1 MFQIVTRGAP
11 EDSGEP
17 TRAMRALRLTPERQR
32 ADSGRAE
39 SSLRGQRGGAKLKL
53 IIWLLIL
60 CIFGYVCVKVVPV
73 LFASYQFQDTVQSTA
88 RLAAVTRQSDDDLKK
103 TILQA
108 AADNNL
114 PVTAEEIVVVHK
126 NYSVE
131 ISVDYSVTVDLSV
144 YQWTFHFHPD
154 STGNAL

>member
-11 EDSGEP
+11 EESGEP
-17 TRAMRALRLTPERQR
+17 TRAMRASVGRHR
-32 ADSGRAE
+32 ANSGRAE
-39 SSLRGQRGGAKLKL
+39 SNLRGQRGGGRLKL

-60 CIFGYVCVKVVPV
+60 CVFGYVCVKIVPV
-73 LFASYQFQDTVQSTA
+73 LFAAYQFQDTVQSTA
-88 RLAAVTRQSDDDLKK
+88 RLAAVTRQPDEELKK
-103 TILQA
+103 TIMQA

-114 PVTAEEIVVVHK
+114 PVTPEEVVIAHK
-126 NYSVE
+126 GFSVE